1 MVDNKNTKQDSL
13 GKACLKTVI
22 ILVLLSTIGFVI
34 SYFLMF
40 AFEKLFKVDNNYTVF
55 ELMYKEGASVKYFS
69 SAKIKII
76 LQTMIYMISVFIMFL
91 VSLNIYFKKHVLSK
105 KDSLLY
111 SLFVFILLY
120 SSSFILIRI
129 GIKTI
134 NDGLKFV
141 KDIFI
146 TTTWLDEKI
155 DEGTII
161 PSDYV
166 EHIIIRDIS
175 NM

>member
-1 MVDNKNTKQDSL
+1 MDKYRKNCNDNYYYQGVVYATS
-13 GKACLKTVI
+13 G
-22 ILVLLSTIGFVI
+22 S
-34 SYFLMF
+34 
-40 AFEKLFKVDNNYTVF
+40 
-55 ELMYKEGASVKYFS
+55 
-69 SAKIKII
+69 
-76 LQTMIYMISVFIMFL
+76 
-91 VSLNIYFKKHVLSK
+91 
-105 KDSLLY
+105 
-111 SLFVFILLY
+111 
-120 SSSFILIRI
+120 
-129 GIKTI
+129 I

-166 EHIIIRDIS
+166 EHMIIRDIS